1 MKRILA
7 LVMVLAMVFA
17 FAACKNDKT
26 PDADESTNANGEV
39 IDTDGDDDANA
50 PVDGDDASTPADEST
65 EANGD
70 AEPSTDANGNAVETN
85 KADGSA
91 TPNKPSGS
99 QSTTLTTAEIVAN
112 YVKARKATKPAPAG
126 KQTMELGNG
135 GKINGD
141 GMTGFLFSAASG
153 IINNVLKDNST
164 ATDYIPAASHAD
176 LKASDCKSAKCKVSA
191 DGKYT
196 DYIIYLKEQTDGA
209 TGDSHNGGPVAR
221 GVGTLGNIDEA
232 LNQLNASF
240 SSGKENVKLTYAN
253 AYIKARVDN
262 KTGMI
267 VNGSYYYLVKI
278 NISEAKITMVGISA
292 SVKNMYGEV
301 VFNVTVGGGYKGQ
314 SF

>member
-26 PDADESTNANGEV
+26 PDADESTNANGDV
-39 IDTDGDDDANA
+39 IDNDGDDDANA

-91 TPNKPSGS
+91 TPNKPTGS
-99 QSTTLTTAEIVAN
+99 QSTALTTAEIVAN
-112 YVKARKATKPAPAG
+112 YVKARKATNPAPKG
-126 KQTMELGNG
+126 QQTMELGNG

-153 IINNVLKDNST
+153 IINNVLKNNST

-176 LKASDCKSAKCKVSA
+176 LKASDCKSAKSKVSA

-196 DYIIYLKEQTDGA
+196 DYIIYLKDQTDGA
-209 TGDSHNGGPVAR
+209 TGDAHNGGPVAR

-232 LNQLNASF
+232 LNQLNATF

-267 VNGSYYYLVKI
+267 VNASYYYLVKI
-278 NISEAKITMVGISA
+278 NISEAKITMAGISA

-314 SF
+314 NF

>member
-39 IDTDGDDDANA
+39 IGNDDDANTPADDDANA
-50 PVDGDDASTPADEST
+50 PADEST

-70 AEPSTDANGNAVETN
+70 AEPSTDAEGNTVADT
-85 KADGSA
+85 KADGSNSV
-91 TPNKPSGS
+91 TPNKPSGGS
-99 QSTTLTTAEIVAN
+99 QSTTLTTADIVAN
-112 YVKARKATKPAPAG
+112 YVKARKATNPAPAG
-126 KQTMELGNG
+126 QQTMELGNG

-141 GMTGFLFSAASG
+141 GMTGVLFSAASG
-153 IINNVLKDNST
+153 IINNVLKNNST

-176 LKASDCKSAKCKVSA
+176 LKASDCKSAKCKTSA

-196 DYIIYLKEQTDGA
+196 DYIIYLKDQTDGA
-209 TGDSHNGGPVAR
+209 TGDAHNGGPVAR

-262 KTGMI
+262 STGKI

-278 NISEAKITMVGISA
+278 NISEAEIKMAGISA

>member
-39 IDTDGDDDANA
+39 IGNDDDANTPADDDANA
-50 PVDGDDASTPADEST
+50 PADDEST

-70 AEPSTDANGNAVETN
+70 AEPSTDAEGNTVESN
-85 KADGSA
+85 ADGSSAA
-91 TPNKPSGS
+91 TPNKPSSGS
-99 QSTTLTTAEIVAN
+99 QNTALTTAEIVAN
-112 YVKARKATKPAPAG
+112 YVKARKATNPAPAG
-126 KQTMELGNG
+126 KQTMKLGNG
-135 GKINGD
+135 GKITGD
-141 GMTGFLFSAASG
+141 GFTGALFSAASG
-153 IINNVLKDNST
+153 TIANTLEKQST
-164 ATDYIPAASHAD
+164 ATDYIPASSHAD

-221 GVGTLGNIDEA
+221 GIGTLGNIDEA
-232 LNQLNASF
+232 LNALGASF
-240 SSGKENVKLTYAN
+240 TSGKENVKLTYAN

-278 NISEAKITMVGISA
+278 NITEAKINLIITA

-301 VFNVTVGGGYKGQ
+301 AYDVQVGGGYKGQ